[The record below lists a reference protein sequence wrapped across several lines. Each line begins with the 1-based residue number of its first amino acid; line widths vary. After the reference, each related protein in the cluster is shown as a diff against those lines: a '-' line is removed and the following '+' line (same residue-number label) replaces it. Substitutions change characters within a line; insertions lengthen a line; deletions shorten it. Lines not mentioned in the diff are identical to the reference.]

1 MIRSLFDKKVRE
13 LYPMHWYQE
22 PAIPMFRAAV
32 KEGNRKIVGQA
43 PCGYGK
49 TVIAAHLASSSMK
62 KGNRV
67 LFACPRI
74 SLVDQTLE
82 SFEAQGIHDIGI
94 MQANHKRTD
103 PSCKLQIACFDTLY
117 SREVPDFD
125 FVILDEIH
133 LADARMWKLM
143 ERWKIVLALTATPW
157 KKGLGLHF
165 SKLIVLSTIN
175 DMLEYH
181 EKDPSLGLVP
191 IKGIG
196 PKLEFL
202 REIEHLK
209 TGQDGDIQEN
219 AAAHFMEKTEVIADI
234 VDTWLRTRQEGN
246 HPGDRTF
253 VFARRRI
260 TALAYQEAFRAQG
273 IKFDYID
280 AFTSHR
286 SPIFERFRR
295 RESQGIVSVGCLSTG
310 VDEDVRCIVS
320 AAPRKNQADIVQ
332 ELGRGLRPAEGKE
345 YCIARD
351 SLVLTPHGLV
361 KIQDITLDHL
371 VWDGVNWVHHKGAV
385 CKGVKPVIEYDGIIA
400 TPDHEVMTNDGFQR
414 LADAQR
420 RQIGIVTTGV
430 GGNPVRFSGDSFT
443 KNGRLQLSSVSRGW
457 MPQLRENPHGA
468 FLQYEETSRY
478 SGLSSLQ
485 PQEAGA
491 RSDVALP
498 PLPTSDGEMPEPFMP
513 VFSSIRWERN
523 QVSVCQRERCGSVDR
538 GQLGDCGS
546 FIPDRQDKERRA
558 LRARESSLGVS
569 DQADEQYN
577 QSGRNKEA
585 EDYRFQSE
593 LPSRSICGP
602 HPESPHV
609 LGTNGRRDSETMGNT
624 IIQAEREVWDILSAG
639 PLQRF
644 TVNGKLVHNC
654 WLNDHVGNANRYGWF
669 ADIFHDKLDTTPP
682 HVKGS
687 AYEKDEAAPQEV
699 KRKQCPVCRE
709 YLPRGA
715 FKCKTCGNQI
725 VVDDTVTLDGE
736 LVDLRQSKAA
746 KKAKKELA
754 EKEKAARAEKKKQGE
769 PQAFYSGLLD
779 FAERRGFKEGWAANK
794 FREKY
799 GIWPDKLRKVPMTP
813 RKAVKEFIA
822 EWGRKWREQQ
832 KQMAASKPAA
842 QPEYQGEW

>member
-1 MIRSLFDKKVRE
+1 MNRSLFDKKVRE
-13 LYPMHWYQE
+13 LHPMRWYQE

-32 KEGNRKIVGQA
+32 KEGHKKIVGQA

-49 TVIAAHLASSSMK
+49 TVIAAHLASSSMA

-103 PSCKLQIACFDTLY
+103 ASSKLQIACFDTLY

-181 EKDPSLGLVP
+181 EKDPSVGLVP

-196 PKLEFL
+196 PKPEFL
-202 REIEHLK
+202 REIEYLK
-209 TGQDGDIQEN
+209 TGQDGDIQED
-219 AAAHFMEKTEVIADI
+219 AAAHFMEKTEVVADL
-234 VDTWLRTRQEGN
+234 VDTWLKTRQEGS

-260 TALAYQEAFRAQG
+260 TALAYQEAFKAKG

-280 AFTSHR
+280 AFTSKR

-295 RESQGIVSVGCLSTG
+295 KESQGIVSVGCLSTG

-345 YCIARD
+345 YC
-351 SLVLTPHGLV
+351 
-361 KIQDITLDHL
+361 
-371 VWDGVNWVHHKGAV
+371 
-385 CKGVKPVIEYDGIIA
+385 
-400 TPDHEVMTNDGFQR
+400 
-414 LADAQR
+414 
-420 RQIGIVTTGV
+420 
-430 GGNPVRFSGDSFT
+430 
-443 KNGRLQLSSVSRGW
+443 
-457 MPQLRENPHGA
+457 
-468 FLQYEETSRY
+468 
-478 SGLSSLQ
+478 
-485 PQEAGA
+485 
-491 RSDVALP
+491 
-498 PLPTSDGEMPEPFMP
+498 
-513 VFSSIRWERN
+513 
-523 QVSVCQRERCGSVDR
+523 
-538 GQLGDCGS
+538 
-546 FIPDRQDKERRA
+546 
-558 LRARESSLGVS
+558 
-569 DQADEQYN
+569 
-577 QSGRNKEA
+577 
-585 EDYRFQSE
+585 
-593 LPSRSICGP
+593 
-602 HPESPHV
+602 
-609 LGTNGRRDSETMGNT
+609 
-624 IIQAEREVWDILSAG
+624 
-639 PLQRF
+639 
-644 TVNGKLVHNC
+644 

-669 ADIFHDKLDTTPP
+669 ADIFHETLDTTPP

-699 KRKQCPVCRE
+699 KRKQCPVCRAL
-709 YLPRGA
+709 LPRGA
-715 FKCKTCGNQI
+715 FKCSTCGTEI

-736 LVDLRQSKAA
+736 LVDLRQSRAA
-746 KKAKKELA
+746 KKAEKALA
-754 EKEKAARAEKKKQGE
+754 EQEKAARAEKKRQGE

-779 FAERRGFKEGWAANK
+779 FAERRGFKDGWAWHK
-794 FREKY
+794 YVEKY
-799 GIWPDKLRKVPMTP
+799 GQPPTGLNKVPMTP

-822 EWGRKWREQQ
+822 ESGRKWREQQ
-832 KQMAASKPAA
+832 KQMAATKAA
-842 QPEYQGEW
+842 EEPEYQGEW

>member
-1 MIRSLFDKKVRE
+1 MTRSLFDTRIRS
-13 LYPMHWYQE
+13 LHSMRWYQE
-22 PAIPMFRAAV
+22 PAIPMFREAV
-32 KEGNRKIVGQA
+32 KSGHRKIVGQA

-49 TVIAAHLASSSMK
+49 TVIAAHLSVSSMS

-82 SFEAQGIHDIGI
+82 SFEQQGINDIGI
-94 MQANHKRTD
+94 MQADNKRTNRMAQ
-103 PSCKLQIACFDTLY
+103 LQIACFDTLY
-117 SREVPDFD
+117 SRDVPDFD
-125 FVILDEIH
+125 FVILDEVH
-133 LADARMWKLM
+133 LCDQRMWKLM

-165 SKLIVLSTIN
+165 SKLIVLSTIA

-181 EKDPSLGLVP
+181 EKDSSVGLVP

-196 PKLEFL
+196 PKPEFL

-209 TGQDGDIQEN
+209 TGEDGDIQEN
-219 AAAHFMEKTEVIADI
+219 AAAHFMEKTEVVADL
-234 VDTWLRTRQEGN
+234 VDTWLKTRQDGN

-253 VFARRRI
+253 AFARRRI
-260 TALAYQEAFRAQG
+260 TAIAYQEAFRAQG

-280 AFTSHR
+280 AFTSDR
-286 SPIFERFRR
+286 SPIFKRFRAK
-295 RESQGIVSVGCLSTG
+295 ETQGIVSVGCLSTG
-310 VDEDVRCIVS
+310 VDEDVRCIIS

-351 SLVLTPHGLV
+351 SLVLTHRGLV

-430 GGNPVRFSGDSFT
+430 GGNPVRFFGDSLT
-443 KNGRLQLSSVSRGW
+443 SNGRLQLSSVSRGW
-457 MPQLRENPHGA
+457 MCELWKNSHGPL
-468 FLQYEETSRY
+468 LQHEETSRY
-478 SGLSSLQ
+478 SGLSPLQ

-513 VFSSIRWERN
+513 VFSSIRWEGD
-523 QVSVCQRERCGSVDR
+523 QVSVPQCERCGSMDR
-538 GQLGDCGS
+538 GQLRDFRS
-546 FIPDRQDKERRA
+546 FIPDRQDRERRA
-558 LRARESSLGVS
+558 LRAGESSMGVS
-569 DQADEQYN
+569 DQADEQYD
-577 QSGRNKEA
+577 QSGRNEA
-585 EDYRFQSE
+585 EENHRISEE
-593 LPSRSICGP
+593 LPPRPLCRPNVEPAHGLVSRRGDIEAMGTSI
-602 HPESPHV
+602 V
-609 LGTNGRRDSETMGNT
+609 QTK
-624 IIQAEREVWDILSAG
+624 REVWDILSAG

-669 ADIFHDKLDTTPP
+669 ADIFHETLDTTPP

-687 AYEKDEAAPQEV
+687 AYEQDEAAPIGV
-699 KRKQCPVCRE
+699 KRKQCSVCRE
-709 YLPRGA
+709 FLPRGA
-715 FKCKTCGNQI
+715 FKCNVCGNQI

-736 LVDLRQSKAA
+736 LMDLRRAKAE
-746 KKAKKELA
+746 KKEKKERAKKEKTELDERRQYYGWMLWIA
-754 EKEKAARAEKKKQGE
+754 E
-769 PQAFYSGLLD
+769 S
-779 FAERRGFKEGWAANK
+779 RGFKQGWANHRFQEQFK
-794 FREKY
+794 K
-799 GIWPDKLRKVPMTP
+799 WPDGLKAIARKPPKEVMAEERRRATEY
-813 RKAVKEFIA
+813 RKANEA
-822 EWGRKWREQQ
+822 
-832 KQMAASKPAA
+832 KPAVE
-842 QPEYQGEW
+842 EYAGEF